1 LFTVLSS
8 SIQLKFSNFQRFF
21 SQAWQDAPISITKS
35 EERTL
40 ASESL
45 RRPYVYEL
53 DPLRVVTAFCVVA
66 VHVLGFTLGLNQDDI
81 GVWIQNAFVTI
92 FHFTRY
98 VFMFVTAFALVYV
111 YADKSFSTKKFWI
124 KRGIAILL
132 PYSIWSIIYTIWNA
146 SSLSPLP
153 LLGSTIFNI
162 LTGSASFQL
171 YYILLTIQFYIL
183 FPLFL
188 FFLKRVAHHPWIVL
202 GISFMLEMAIL
213 YFDFYI
219 LRLGP
224 LRLTPAGKFI
234 IQYQDRFVL
243 IYQFYFVL
251 GGLTALYLPQI
262 RAFLMRSGQWV
273 IASAIVGLTILLFN
287 YTVQV
292 LIYHQPATAV
302 LQPSIGFFSLIVI
315 VFAYWLAHRWAIA
328 TDEQG
333 RPKGYH
339 FWHTLS
345 DASFGLY
352 LIHALTLGMALRWM
366 VPFLPVAWPV
376 VIRVLLTYLVTA
388 GSGILLSIF
397 FMRTPFLSRLV
408 GRVHPSQRKASSP
421 MQAQP
426 TARLEP
432 ETSATRRTE
441 VSALRSR

>member
-1 LFTVLSS
+1 
-8 SIQLKFSNFQRFF
+8 
-21 SQAWQDAPISITKS
+21 
-35 EERTL
+35 L

-81 GVWIQNAFVTI
+81 SVWIQNAFVTI

-111 YADKSFSTKKFWI
+111 YAGKSFSVKSFWI

-132 PYSIWSIIYTIWNA
+132 PYSIWSVIYTIWNA
-146 SSLSPLP
+146 SSLSPLS
-153 LLGSTIFNI
+153 LFQSSIFNI

-202 GISFMLEMAIL
+202 GISFVIEMVVL

-224 LRLTPAGKFI
+224 LRLTAPGKFI
-234 IQYQDRFVL
+234 IQYQDRFVP

-262 RAFLMRSGQWV
+262 RAFLTRSGQWI

-287 YTVQV
+287 YTLQV

-315 VFAYWLAHRWAIA
+315 VFAFWLAHRWAIS

-333 RPKGYH
+333 RPKSYH
-339 FWHTLS
+339 FWHILS

-376 VIRVLLTYLVTA
+376 VVRVLLTYLVTA

-397 FMRTPFLSRLV
+397 FMKTPILSRLV
-408 GRVHPSQRKASSP
+408 GRVHPSQRKTSSLAP
-421 MQAQP
+421 AQSI
-426 TARLEP
+426 ARLQP
-432 ETSATRRTE
+432 KTSKARHAE
-441 VSALRSR
+441 VPSLHGR

>member
-1 LFTVLSS
+1 
-8 SIQLKFSNFQRFF
+8 
-21 SQAWQDAPISITKS
+21 
-35 EERTL
+35 L

-111 YADKSFSTKKFWI
+111 YAGKQFSTKSFWI
-124 KRGIAILL
+124 KRGVAILL
-132 PYSIWSIIYTIWNA
+132 PYSIWSVIYTTWNA
-146 SSLSPLP
+146 SSLSPFP
-153 LLGSTIFNI
+153 LLQNSILNI

-188 FFLKRVAHHPWIVL
+188 LFIKRVAHHPWIVL
-202 GISFMLEMAIL
+202 SISFIIEMAIL

-273 IASAIVGLTILLFN
+273 IASAIVGLTILLLN
-287 YTVQV
+287 YTFQV

-315 VFAYWLAHRWAIA
+315 VFAFWLAYRWAIS
-328 TDEQG
+328 TDERG
-333 RPKGYH
+333 RPKGHH
-339 FWHTLS
+339 FWRTLS

-352 LIHALTLGMALRWM
+352 LIHALTLDMALRWM

-376 VIRVLLTYLVTA
+376 VVRVLLTYLVTA
-388 GSGILLSIF
+388 GSGILLSIY
-397 FMRTPFLSRLV
+397 FMKTPFLSRLV

-421 MQAQP
+421 VAAQP
-426 TARLEP
+426 IARLLPEASETRRA
-432 ETSATRRTE
+432 ETS
-441 VSALRSR
+441 SLRSR

>member
-1 LFTVLSS
+1 M
-8 SIQLKFSNFQRFF
+8 
-21 SQAWQDAPISITKS
+21 
-35 EERTL
+35 

-111 YADKSFSTKKFWI
+111 YIGKQFSTQSFWI
-124 KRGIAILL
+124 KRGVAILL
-132 PYSIWSIIYTIWNA
+132 PYSIWSLIYTIWNA
-146 SSLSPLP
+146 SSFSPLT
-153 LLGSTIFNI
+153 LLQSTIFNI

-188 FFLKRVAHHPWIVL
+188 LCLQRVAHHPWYVL
-202 GISFMLEMAIL
+202 GISFLLEMAVL
-213 YFDFYI
+213 YFDFYV

-262 RAFLMRSGQWV
+262 RAFLMRSGKGI
-273 IASAIVGLTILLFN
+273 IASTIVGLAILLLN
-287 YTVQV
+287 YTLQV
-292 LIYHQPATAV
+292 LVYHQPATAV

-315 VFAYWLAHRWAIA
+315 VFAFWLVHRWAIA

-333 RPKGYH
+333 RPRGYH

-352 LIHALTLGMALRWM
+352 LIHALTLDITLRWM
-366 VPFLPVAWPV
+366 VPFLPVV
-376 VIRVLLTYLVTA
+376 GRVLLTYLVTA
-388 GSGILLSIF
+388 GSGILLSIY
-397 FMRTPFLSRLV
+397 FMKTPILSRLV
-408 GRVHPSQRKASSP
+408 GRVHSAERKTPAPVQSI
-421 MQAQP
+421 
-426 TARLEP
+426 ARVRP
-432 ETSATRRTE
+432 ATSEARPAE
-441 VSALRSR
+441 VSSLRGR